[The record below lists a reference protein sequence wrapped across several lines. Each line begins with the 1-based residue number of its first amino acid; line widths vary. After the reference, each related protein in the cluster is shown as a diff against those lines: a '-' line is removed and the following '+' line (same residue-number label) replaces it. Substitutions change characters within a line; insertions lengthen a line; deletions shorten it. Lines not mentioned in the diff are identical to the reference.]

1 MPNNTPLPE
10 SEPAATP
17 STPAAR
23 PPKKRSFIIAGIT
36 VGVLVA
42 AGAVTAVVAVN
53 NYNTET
59 TRLCTVAT
67 TEHSQASKGV
77 VAASVKDARAAL
89 ESATDEAV
97 KEAVPGA
104 GDFSKVAAVEA
115 DPEKKVEPR
124 AAAAEL
130 IEAVEAGVD
139 RPSGKAAAV
148 KCESREDASRIQ
160 SATSTLSTDAKKLQA
175 ATAELTTAVAEF
187 SKAEKDRVAAEKK
200 AAEAKAAAEKKAAEE
215 RAAAEA
221 AEAAQ
226 AAAAQ
231 AAPAPVEQ
239 YYDPGYNTYTPGN
252 SGGNYG
258 GGSAPSAPPAPA
270 PKAPAP
276 GAGPEMPVA
285 PSQGGDGVCF
295 GNCYL

>member
-1 MPNNTPLPE
+1 M
-10 SEPAATP
+10 
-17 STPAAR
+17 
-23 PPKKRSFIIAGIT
+23 IAGIT
-36 VGVLVA
+36 AGVLVA

-67 TEHSQASKGV
+67 TEHSKASKGV
-77 VAASVKDARAAL
+77 IAASVEDARAAL

-97 KEAVPGA
+97 KKSVPGA
-104 GDFSKVAAVEA
+104 GDFSKVAEVEA
-115 DPEKKVEPR
+115 DPEKKIEPR

-139 RPSGKAAAV
+139 HTPENTAAV
-148 KCESREDASRIQ
+148 KCESREDASHIK
-160 SATSTLSTDAKKLQA
+160 SLTSTLNTDAKKLQV

-200 AAEAKAAAEKKAAEE
+200 AAEEKAAAEKKAAEE

-221 AEAAQ
+221 AAS
-226 AAAAQ
+226 Q

-239 YYDPGYNTYTPGN
+239 YYDPGYNNYDPG
-252 SGGNYG
+252 SGGYRG
-258 GGSAPSAPPAPA
+258 GGPAATPPVPAPPAPA
-270 PKAPAP
+270 PAP
-276 GAGPEMPVA
+276 G
-285 PSQGGDGVCF
+285 GGDGGSYAPPPAD
-295 GNCYL
+295 GNTGCPVGVNCTV

>member
-1 MPNNTPLPE
+1 M
-10 SEPAATP
+10 
-17 STPAAR
+17 
-23 PPKKRSFIIAGIT
+23 IAGIT

-59 TRLCTVAT
+59 TRLCAVAT
-67 TEHSQASKGV
+67 TEHSKASKGV
-77 VAASVKDARAAL
+77 AAASVKDARAAL

-97 KEAVPGA
+97 KKSVPGA
-104 GDFSKVAAVEA
+104 DDFSKVAAVEA
-115 DPEKKVEPR
+115 DPEKKIEPR
-124 AAAAEL
+124 ASAAEL

-139 RPSGKAAAV
+139 RAPEKTAAV

-160 SATSTLSTDAKKLQA
+160 SATAALDTDAKKLQV

-187 SKAEKDRVAAEKK
+187 SKAEKERVTAEKK
-200 AAEAKAAAEKKAAEE
+200 AAEAKAAGEKKAAEE

-221 AEAAQ
+221 AAQ

-252 SGGNYG
+252 SGGGYTG
-258 GGSAPSAPPAPA
+258 GNASPAPSPQAFPNPGPSDGGTVVVPPSSDSLGGCP
-270 PKAPAP
+270 P
-276 GAGPEMPVA
+276 GV
-285 PSQGGDGVCF
+285 
-295 GNCYL
+295 NCYL